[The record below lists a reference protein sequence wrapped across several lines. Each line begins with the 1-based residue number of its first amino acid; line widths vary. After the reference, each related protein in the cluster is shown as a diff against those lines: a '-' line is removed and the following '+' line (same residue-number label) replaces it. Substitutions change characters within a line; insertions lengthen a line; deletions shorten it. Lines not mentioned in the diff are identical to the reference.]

1 MLMVIHHMRR
11 FPHIVRKWFEM
22 PAHMSLRPASEPRAE
37 IIPDLYHVFADARM
51 SLIDVTWMQHRYHEK
66 RRWSSVEL
74 LAQIN
79 LNQLSQA
86 DKVYIWNAGRAELTT
101 KPGADRLARL
111 ADSECH
117 RWAGTDMHLAAV
129 MQACSTWSRYWNEE
143 ESFHEATLNI
153 LAQRLGMTPISNETF
168 IEFRRIFPDDNML
181 RTLFL
186 LAISEITATVNYAR
200 CASHAK
206 DPGLRTFF
214 RQIAADEA
222 QHMRYFLSF
231 SRALIDSGKYHAKDA
246 FSIAHLF
253 LREGGE
259 IHGSG
264 RSKTQSRDTHV
275 NWWDHLE
282 TGSIERPEDID
293 GKQHMVFG
301 ALEKVTGI
309 RVCSTDEVEEVW
321 MDLLE

>member
-1 MLMVIHHMRR
+1 MWAQISPQSV
-11 FPHIVRKWFEM
+11 FE
-22 PAHMSLRPASEPRAE
+22 AKAE
-37 IIPDLYHVFADARM
+37 IIPDLYHVFSDARM
-51 SLIDVTWMQHRYHEK
+51 SLVDVTWMQHRYHEK
-66 RRWSSVEL
+66 RRWSSVDL
-74 LAQIN
+74 LAQVDVDK
-79 LNQLSQA
+79 LSHA

-117 RWAGTDMHLAAV
+117 RWLKTDMHLASV
-129 MQACSTWSRYWNEE
+129 MQACGTWSRYWNEE

-153 LAQRLGMTPISNETF
+153 LAQRLGMTPISDETF
-168 IEFRRIFPDDNML
+168 IEFRKIFPDDNML

-200 CASHAK
+200 CANHAK
-206 DPGLRTFF
+206 DDGLRALF

-231 SRALIDSGKYHAKDA
+231 SKALVDSRKYHAKDA
-246 FSIAHLF
+246 FAIAHLF

-259 IHGSG
+259 IQGSD
-264 RSKTQSRDTHV
+264 RTKVESRETHV
-275 NWWDHLE
+275 NWWDQLE
-282 TGSIERPEDID
+282 TADIERPEDIE
-293 GKQHMVFG
+293 GKQNMVFS

-309 RVCSTDEVEEVW
+309 RVTSVDEVEDVW
-321 MDLLE
+321 MDLLEQ